1 VKVALTDARGT
12 RVEEAPDPECGPGE
26 VVVRVLAC
34 AAGSRD
40 LTAQLPAVLGR
51 EPSGEV
57 VEVGTGVDAVIG
69 DNVAIHTPQLHLGG
83 FAEYVKIEPGGE
95 LLPLEGLDPVAATL
109 LEPLAA
115 VLRAQD
121 RVELTGDD
129 ALLVVGANATG
140 LLHVAAALARG
151 VETVLIREPDLA
163 RRELAQRWGAHP
175 YDGDPVDVAVVT
187 TTPPKD
193 LADASTTVKPGGQ
206 LLLHAGPPPRTLI
219 DIDAHLL
226 AERELRLTASR
237 GASAQHARAAL
248 TLLRAGAVQAADLI
262 TARFS
267 LALAGDALAAQRSG
281 AALKAV
287 VLPWA

>member
-1 VKVALTDARGT
+1 MKVALTDARGT
-12 RVEEAPDPECGPGE
+12 RVEEAPDPECGPGD

-34 AAGSRD
+34 AAGHQD

-57 VEVGTGVDAVIG
+57 VEVGAGVDAVIG
-69 DNVAIHTPQLHLGG
+69 DNVAIHAPQLHLGG

-121 RVELTGDD
+121 RAAPVDN

-163 RRELAQRWGAHP
+163 RRELAQHWGAHP

-187 TTPPKD
+187 TTAPKD
-193 LADASTTVKPGGQ
+193 LADASTTVRPGGH
-206 LLLHAGPPPRTLI
+206 LLLHADPPPRTLI

-248 TLLRAGAVQAADLI
+248 TLLRAGAVPAADLI

-267 LALAGDALAAQRSG
+267 LALAGDAIAAQRSG
-281 AALKAV
+281 AALKPV

>member
-1 VKVALTDARGT
+1 MP
-12 RVEEAPDPECGPGE
+12 EPECGPGD
-26 VVVRVLAC
+26 VVCRVLAC
-34 AAGSRD
+34 AAGDRD
-40 LTAQLPAVLGR
+40 LAATLPAVLGH

-57 VEVGTGVDAVIG
+57 VEVGTGVDAVVG
-69 DNVAIHTPQLHLGG
+69 DEVAIHGSRPGG
-83 FAEYVKIEPGGE
+83 FAEYVNVEPGGE

-109 LEPLAA
+109 LDPLAA

-121 RVELTGDD
+121 RTELSGED

-163 RRELAQRWGAHP
+163 RRELAQRWGARA
-175 YDGDPVDVAVVT
+175 YDGEPVDVAVVT
-187 TTPPKD
+187 TTHPRD
-193 LADASTTVKPGGQ
+193 LADASTTVNPGGR
-206 LLLHAGPPPRTLI
+206 LLLHADPPPRTLI

-226 AERELRLTASR
+226 AERELRLTASH
-237 GASAQHARAAL
+237 GASAHHARAAL
-248 TLLRAGAVQAADLI
+248 TLLRAGAVPAAELI

>member
-1 VKVALTDARGT
+1 MKVALTDARGT
-12 RVEEAPDPECGPGE
+12 RVEEAPDPECGPGD
-26 VVVRVLAC
+26 VVCRVLAC
-34 AAGSRD
+34 AAGDED
-40 LTAQLPAVLGR
+40 LNAILPAVLGR

-57 VEVGTGVDAVIG
+57 VEVGAAVDAVVG
-69 DNVAIHTPQLHLGG
+69 DQVAIHAPGLQPGG
-83 FAEYVKIEPGGE
+83 FAEYVRVQPGGE

-115 VLRAQD
+115 VIRAQD
-121 RVELTGDD
+121 RTELSGED

-163 RRELAQRWGAHP
+163 RRELAQRWGARV
-175 YDGDPVDVAVVT
+175 YDGEPVDIAVVT
-187 TTPPKD
+187 TTPPRD
-193 LADASTTVKPGGQ
+193 LADASTTVRPGGH
-206 LLLHAGPPPRTLI
+206 LLLHADPPARTLI
-219 DIDAHLL
+219 DVDAHLL

-248 TLLRAGAVQAADLI
+248 TLLRAGAVQSGDLI

>member
-1 VKVALTDARGT
+1 VRVALTDERGT
-12 RVEEAPDPECGPGE
+12 RVEEAPDPECGPGD
-26 VVVRVLAC
+26 VVIRVLAC
-34 AAGSRD
+34 GAGNRD
-40 LTAQLPAVLGR
+40 LGAKLPAVLGH

-57 VEVGTGVDAVIG
+57 IEVGAAVDAVVG
-69 DNVAIHTPQLHLGG
+69 DQVAIHAPGLLPGG
-83 FAEYVKIEPGGE
+83 FAEYVKVEPGGE
-95 LLPLEGLDPVAATL
+95 VLPLEGLDPVAATL
-109 LEPLAA
+109 LDPLAA

-121 RVELTGDD
+121 RTELSGED

-151 VETVLIREPDLA
+151 VEIVLIREPDLA
-163 RRELAQRWGAHP
+163 RRELAQRWGARP
-175 YDGDPVDVAVVT
+175 YDGEPVDVTVVT
-187 TTPPKD
+187 TTPPRD
-193 LADASTTVKPGGQ
+193 LADASTTVKPGGH
-206 LLLHAGPPPRTLI
+206 LLLHADPPPRTLI
-219 DIDAHLL
+219 DVDAHML
-226 AERELRLTASR
+226 AERELRLIASL

-248 TLLRAGAVQAADLI
+248 TLLRAGAVDTGDLI

>member
-1 VKVALTDARGT
+1 MKVALTDARGT
-12 RVEEAPDPECGPGE
+12 RVEEAPDPECGPAD
-26 VVVRVLAC
+26 VVCRVLAC
-34 AAGSRD
+34 AAGDKDSAA
-40 LTAQLPAVLGR
+40 TLPAVLGH

-57 VEVGTGVDAVIG
+57 VEVGAAVDAVVG
-69 DNVAIHTPQLHLGG
+69 DHVAIHAPGARPGG
-83 FAEYVKIEPGGE
+83 FAEYVKVEPGGE
-95 LLPLEGLDPVAATL
+95 LLPLGGLDPVAATL
-109 LEPLAA
+109 LDPLAA

-121 RVELTGDD
+121 RTELSGED

-140 LLHVAAALARG
+140 LLHLAAALARG

-163 RRELAQRWGAHP
+163 RRELAQRWGARP
-175 YDGDPVDVAVVT
+175 YDGEPVDVAVVT
-187 TTPPKD
+187 TTPPRD
-193 LADASTTVKPGGQ
+193 LADASTTVKPGGR
-206 LLLHAGPPPRTLI
+206 LLLHADPPPRTLI

-226 AERELRLTASR
+226 TERELRLTASH
-237 GASAQHARAAL
+237 GASAHHARAAL
-248 TLLRAGAVQAADLI
+248 TLLRAGAVPAAELI